1 MKTGIGCLDQVRS
14 HPDLIHD
21 SNLEESEMIRKNTIL
36 TAALSVLAVA
46 ALVTGGALLAATDT
60 FAGEGKEKKGEMV
73 EGTAKVVI
81 PTEGMTCGGC
91 SSAVKTAVKKLD
103 GVIEVEVDH
112 EKGSTMVVYKKD
124 KVTVKKIVEA
134 INKTGFK
141 ATEPKDA

>member
-1 MKTGIGCLDQVRS
+1 MT
-14 HPDLIHD
+14 
-21 SNLEESEMIRKNTIL
+21 RKNPIL

-46 ALVTGGALLAATDT
+46 ALLAGGTMLSATGT
-60 FAGEGKEKKGEMV
+60 FAGEDHKKDAKMA
-73 EGTAKVVI
+73 EGSTKVTI

-103 GVIEVEVDH
+103 GVIEVQVDH

-134 INKTGFK
+134 INKTGFE
-141 ATEPKDA
+141 ASEPKDA